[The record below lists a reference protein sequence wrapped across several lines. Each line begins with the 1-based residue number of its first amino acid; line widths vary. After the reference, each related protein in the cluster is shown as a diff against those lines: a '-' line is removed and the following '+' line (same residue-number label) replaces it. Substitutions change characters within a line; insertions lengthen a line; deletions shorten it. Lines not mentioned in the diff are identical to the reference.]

1 MTRTQFLSQVSRGT
15 VSAFLPICL
24 GALSG
29 CQKANIYPIARSDVN
44 FTIDV
49 SSGELSVNGGFLV
62 KSGIVIARSNSG
74 NFIAVS
80 VACTHEGT
88 KVEYNTQNNS
98 FSCPSHGA
106 TFNSKG
112 QVTLGP
118 PVKSLTEYR
127 TILRGNLLTI
137 LSYT

>member
-1 MTRTQFLSQVSRGT
+1 MTRTQFLSQVSRGA

-24 GALSG
+24 GTLSG
-29 CQKANIYPIARSDVN
+29 CQKANISPIAPSDVN

-49 SSGELSVNGGFLV
+49 SSGGLSVNGGFLI
-62 KSGIVIARSNSG
+62 KNGIVIARSNSG

-80 VACTHEGT
+80 ATCAHEGT
-88 KVEYNTQNNS
+88 KVEYDSQNNS
-98 FSCPSHGA
+98 FSCPSCGA
-106 TFNSKG
+106 AFNNKG

-118 PVKSLTEYR
+118 SVKSLTGYR